1 MAKGFKDFPPAA
13 QAALLCLA
21 AVLLVGVGFYF
32 LVWPLYDQSVS
43 LGKQVDA
50 LHMENEQNRA
60 FETKLAEYQ
69 SLIQQ
74 QEKTLDT
81 LRTLVPDEQ
90 TTDEFLRTIFRNAGL
105 SDIHVR
111 TFVPQAFVQREFYVE
126 MPVAL
131 RIDGTYWSLVT
142 FFNRLAHEQRIVSVS
157 SVDLGAPSGGG
168 LGNYS
173 LAPGETVGANTTVI
187 TYFNRP
193 QPAGAPAAKK

>member
-21 AVLLVGVGFYF
+21 AVFLVGVGFYF
-32 LVWPLYDQSVS
+32 LIWPLYDQRVA

-50 LHMENEQNRA
+50 LHKENVENQA
-60 FETKLAEYQ
+60 FEVKLAEYQ

-105 SDIHVR
+105 SDVHVR
-111 TFVPQAFVQREFYVE
+111 TFVPQALVQREFYVE

-157 SVDLGAPSGGG
+157 SVDLGSPSGGG
-168 LGNYS
+168 MGNYS
-173 LAPGETVGANTTVI
+173 LVPGETVGANTTVT